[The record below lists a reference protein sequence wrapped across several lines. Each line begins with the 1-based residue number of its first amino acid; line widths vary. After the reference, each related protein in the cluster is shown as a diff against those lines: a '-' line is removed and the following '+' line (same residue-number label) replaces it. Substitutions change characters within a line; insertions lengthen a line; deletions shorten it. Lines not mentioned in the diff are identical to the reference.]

1 MTAPAQTAAKST
13 LEQLDGLVREPFS
26 RRGFVMTGL
35 ISGFTLATTVVHGQT
50 ISTDSKGLVAGE
62 VKIPT
67 ADGDLPGYRAM
78 PEGAGPFPIVL
89 VIEEIF
95 GVHEYIKDI
104 CRRFAK
110 LGYCAVAPE
119 LYARL
124 GDLSKM
130 TDVQAIVRD
139 VISKAPDATVL
150 SDLDATAKWAA
161 ASSKGDAARLGV
173 TGFCRGGR
181 AVWLYAAHNPQ
192 VKAAVAWYGPLGG
205 SRTDI
210 QPKTAADVV
219 GDLKAP
225 VLGLYGG
232 ADTGIPVADV
242 EKQRDAA
249 KAAGKTVEIVIFPD
263 TPHGFHADYRPSYRK
278 AQAEDGWARALAW
291 FKRYGVA

>member
-1 MTAPAQTAAKST
+1 MTAST
-13 LEQLDGLVREPFS
+13 LTAEKPALEGLDGLVKEPFS

-35 ISGFTLATTVVHGQT
+35 MTGFTMATTVVQGQT
-50 ISTDSKGLVAGE
+50 ISTDTSGIEAGE
-62 VKIPT
+62 VQIPT
-67 ADGDLPGYRAM
+67 ADGMMPGYRAM
-78 PEGAGPFPIVL
+78 PTGAGPFPIIL
-89 VIEEIF
+89 VNEEIF
-95 GVHEYIKDI
+95 GVHEYIKDT
-104 CRRFAK
+104 CRRLAK

-119 LYARL
+119 LYARQ

-139 VISKAPDATVL
+139 VIAKKPDAEML
-150 SDLDATAKWAA
+150 ADLDAAAKWAA
-161 ASSKGDAARLGV
+161 TSSKGNAAKLGV

-181 AVWLYAAHNPQ
+181 GVWLYVAHNPA
-192 VKAAVAWYGPLGG
+192 VKAGVAWYGPLGG
-205 SRTDI
+205 NRTDI

-225 VLGLYGG
+225 VLGLYGA

-242 EKQRDAA
+242 EKQAAAA

-278 AQAEDGWARALAW
+278 GPADEGWAKMQAW
-291 FKRYGVA
+291 FKQYGVA